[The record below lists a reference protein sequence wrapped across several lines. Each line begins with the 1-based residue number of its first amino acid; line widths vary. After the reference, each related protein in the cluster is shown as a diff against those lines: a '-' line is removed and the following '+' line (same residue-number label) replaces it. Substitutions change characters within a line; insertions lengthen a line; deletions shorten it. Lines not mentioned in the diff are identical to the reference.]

1 MTLAT
6 KRLGVKTDLT
16 SAIAAFQPRNPNQ
29 AVLDQPFK
37 KEFTAGPLAAAVA
50 RPYFCNPASAP
61 PEGPGAEYYGVI
73 FSFRVEGG
81 GTLGLLWFRENGK
94 WTIVSY
100 QPLKH

>member
-1 MTLAT
+1 
-6 KRLGVKTDLT
+6 
-16 SAIAAFQPRNPNQ
+16 
-29 AVLDQPFK
+29 
-37 KEFTAGPLAAAVA
+37 
-50 RPYFCNPASAP
+50 
-61 PEGPGAEYYGVI
+61 VI